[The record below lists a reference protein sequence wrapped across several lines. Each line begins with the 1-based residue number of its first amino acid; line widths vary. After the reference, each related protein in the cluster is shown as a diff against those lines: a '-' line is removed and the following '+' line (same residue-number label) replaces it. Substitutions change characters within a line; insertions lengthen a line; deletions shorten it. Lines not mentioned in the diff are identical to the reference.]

1 MKILLSTDAYTTL
14 TNGVSMVVKTL
25 YNTYTEQ
32 GHDVRIITMSG
43 DMRSHHEGD
52 VYYIPSFRTPIYP
65 DVRLSFV
72 RRHPFINELKEW
84 RPDVVHI
91 HTEGPAGKLAK
102 KIAKSVSAPIVMT
115 WHTDYAKFAF
125 HKHSSNRI
133 VEWSARRLMAASY
146 RGTNIITVPSYKA
159 KAILDSYRLKHPN
172 MVIPNGIILSKFT
185 KEVTAE
191 ERKLLLS
198 QLGISEKAKILV
210 IVSRLSPEKD
220 IGEIIS
226 FFPELLKKEPE
237 LHLLIV
243 GTGPDKKHL
252 EQMSSKLG
260 ISDSVTFSGF
270 VPHDLTYK
278 YYKLG
283 IAFMSASTFEMHS
296 LTYLEAMASGLP
308 LICRNDPC
316 LQGVLTDGVN
326 GFIYNDREEFLSKAL
341 SLIEDD
347 ALREEMS
354 ENSIRIS
361 KNFSEQAFSERMLD
375 LYKHLINEHK
385 KMYDKKI
392 KFKEDKK

>member
-1 MKILLSTDAYTTL
+1 
-14 TNGVSMVVKTL
+14 
-25 YNTYTEQ
+25 
-32 GHDVRIITMSG
+32 
-43 DMRSHHEGD
+43 
-52 VYYIPSFRTPIYP
+52 
-65 DVRLSFV
+65 
-72 RRHPFINELKEW
+72 
-84 RPDVVHI
+84 
-91 HTEGPAGKLAK
+91 
-102 KIAKSVSAPIVMT
+102 
-115 WHTDYAKFAF
+115 
-125 HKHSSNRI
+125 
-133 VEWSARRLMAASY
+133 
-146 RGTNIITVPSYKA
+146 
-159 KAILDSYRLKHPN
+159 
-172 MVIPNGIILSKFT
+172 
-185 KEVTAE
+185 
-191 ERKLLLS
+191 
-198 QLGISEKAKILV
+198 
-210 IVSRLSPEKD
+210 
-220 IGEIIS
+220 
-226 FFPELLKKEPE
+226 
-237 LHLLIV
+237 
-243 GTGPDKKHL
+243 
-252 EQMSSKLG
+252 MSSKLG

-385 KMYDKKI
+385 KCMIKK
-392 KFKEDKK
+392 